1 MQLVSDS
8 LKDGARIPE
17 RYAMGKRDPNAHATF
32 SDNVSPHLA
41 WSDLPAGTKSL
52 VLIVHDVDVPS
63 RGDDV
68 NQEGK
73 TVPASLPRVDYY
85 HCVLVDIPP
94 DGSPLREGEL
104 GSGVTKGGKDGP
116 NAPRAMRW
124 GLNDYTDWFEGDPNM
139 GGQYFG
145 YDGPFPPWNDE
156 IIHHYHFTLY
166 ATDLDR
172 CPVDGPFRGA
182 DVLAAIEGHVLDK
195 ASITG
200 TYAINPQAK

>member
-1 MQLVSDS
+1 MELVSDS
-8 LKDGARIPE
+8 LKEGARIPA
-17 RYAMGKRDPNAHATF
+17 RYAMGKRDPNDHATF

-52 VLIVHDVDVPS
+52 VLIVHDSDVPS

-73 TVPASLPRVDYY
+73 KVPASLPRVDYY

-104 GSGVTKGGKDGP
+104 STGITKGGKDGP
-116 NAPRAMRW
+116 NAPRGMRW
-124 GLNDYTDWFEGDPNM
+124 GINDYTSWFEGDPNM
-139 GGQYFG
+139 RGQYYG

-156 IIHHYHFTLY
+156 IVHHYHFTLY

-172 CPVDGPFRGA
+172 CPVEGAFRGP
-182 DVLAAIEGHVLDK
+182 DVLSAIEGHVLGK
-195 ASITG
+195 AKITG
-200 TYAINPQAK
+200 TYAINPDAK